1 MRSFLIQVAILASG
15 ISLALAWAGM
25 ICLNSGEPDFTE
37 QFWLFG
43 LYAFAGSHVCVI
55 AALNWP
61 RPQEEEVA

>member
-1 MRSFLIQVAILASG
+1 MRSFLIQVAILLTG
-15 ISLALAWAGM
+15 ITVALAWAGM

-61 RPQEEEVA
+61 QSVVEQE